1 MSLKIRAESGKQNQ
15 VSDSQRTQAGKE
27 LGDALNGLREWL
39 DYTVAYAP
47 QGRFWDPGQNIRK
60 QIQLCLKL
68 LSARPTDW
76 DTLVTNAESVGSM
89 LEDENDRARRDEA
102 RTGTAS
108 SSADGALGLISN
120 RDQQFG
126 LLPST
131 RSALQA
137 RLVWSISLRISSFSA
152 SMAFALS
159 SSASAAA

>member
-1 MSLKIRAESGKQNQ
+1 
-15 VSDSQRTQAGKE
+15 
-27 LGDALNGLREWL
+27 
-39 DYTVAYAP
+39 
-47 QGRFWDPGQNIRK
+47 
-60 QIQLCLKL
+60 
-68 LSARPTDW
+68 
-76 DTLVTNAESVGSM
+76 
-89 LEDENDRARRDEA
+89 
-102 RTGTAS
+102 
-108 SSADGALGLISN
+108 LISN